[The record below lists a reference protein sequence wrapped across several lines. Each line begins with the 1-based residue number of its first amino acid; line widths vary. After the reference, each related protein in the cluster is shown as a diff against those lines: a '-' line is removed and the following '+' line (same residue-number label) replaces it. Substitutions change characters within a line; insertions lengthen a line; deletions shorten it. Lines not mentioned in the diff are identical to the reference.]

1 MTLMHTFTEALG
13 SRSLLSE
20 AAEADSWL
28 IVLLMRPSGPL
39 DTVRESWEKDR
50 MREKAVDGNL
60 YRMLHWE
67 TL

>member
-13 SRSLLSE
+13 SRPLLSE
-20 AAEADSWL
+20 AAEANSWL

-50 MREKAVDGNL
+50 KRESSGWKPLQNVAL
-60 YRMLHWE
+60 
-67 TL
+67 